1 MDWISDHTA
10 IPGYWRSRNKRYLC
24 DQGENNHN
32 HNYSS
37 VRGEIIGYFHKPQ
50 NSRFLLQTVRDHAQ
64 PLSVPEGIWDLG
76 GGERGG
82 AGGERG
88 LWHLQAAQRQSSVP
102 V

>member
-1 MDWISDHTA
+1 MDWISGHTA

-37 VRGEIIGYFHKPQ
+37 VRGEIIGYFHKPKKFKISVTDCKR
-50 NSRFLLQTVRDHAQ
+50 SRPATFCTR
-64 PLSVPEGIWDLG
+64 GYLG